1 MSKQIEL
8 ENLDRAI
15 RDGNIRAQ
23 TVKTNMEILSREI
36 ESLDQAEIALEE
48 NLKFLKQQKII
59 AIAEEFKKIKDELA
73 RVRVRLITSKNE
85 RADYQK
91 SLDHTNQTIQWS
103 IEAIDKIKRNGDN
116 NVLHA
121 NFGKKCDG

>member
-15 RDGNIRAQ
+15 KDGNIRAH

-36 ESLDQAEIALEE
+36 ENLDQAEIALEE

-73 RVRVRLITSKNE
+73 RVRIRLITSKNE

-103 IEAIDKIKRNGDN
+103 IEAIEKIKRNGDN